1 MTKKM
6 ITIHGYRVITV
17 DIYLI
22 MIKKR
27 KETSFSNKY
36 PPKKRPII
44 TEVSSCNSSFD
55 CNFSKT
61 IFTIGMHKGVN
72 KRRSV

>member
-1 MTKKM
+1 MLDNIIPIIRAPNSPDKP
-6 ITIHGYRVITV
+6 
-17 DIYLI
+17 
-22 MIKKR
+22 
-27 KETSFSNKY
+27 SFSNKY

-44 TEVSSCNSSFD
+44 TEVSNCNSSFD

-61 IFTIGMHKGVN
+61 IFTMGMHKGVN